1 MMVLSENDPGYRQ
14 CSISVMDNIADPNI
28 SFDEKGI
35 CNYYYEYLEAEKK
48 HVLRGEAG
56 KQKVRE
62 IVAMLKEAGKGKS
75 YDCMLGVSGGVDST
89 YLALKA
95 KQLGLRVLCV
105 HFDNGW
111 DSELAVKN
119 IENIV
124 SRCGFD
130 LYTYVNNWEE
140 FKDIQLS
147 YFKAGVIDIEAV
159 NDIAIFLSL
168 DKICAK
174 YKLKYILDGRNV
186 VTEQTLPYAWLN
198 KDLENMLSIHKRFG
212 SVPLKSFPLISRWK
226 KNVHDFRRS
235 YKTITL
241 LNYVDYD
248 KKKAKEE
255 IMRELDW
262 KDYGGKHYESVFTRF
277 YQGYILPVKFHVDKR
292 KSHLSNM
299 IFSGQLTKAQ
309 ALEELKKPI
318 YPPEQLAIDK
328 PFVLKK
334 LGFSEEAFDAY
345 IKSPVVHHDVYG
357 NTRPLSEDYPV
368 LKLLKP
374 IKKLILKR

>member
-1 MMVLSENDPGYRQ
+1 VVFSEKGPGYTQ
-14 CSISVMDNIADPNI
+14 YSIIVKDNIADPNI
-28 SFDEKGI
+28 TFDEKGI

-168 DKICAK
+168 DKSCAK
-174 YKLKYILDGRNV
+174 YKLK
-186 VTEQTLPYAWLN
+186 
-198 KDLENMLSIHKRFG
+198 
-212 SVPLKSFPLISRWK
+212 
-226 KNVHDFRRS
+226 
-235 YKTITL
+235 
-241 LNYVDYD
+241 
-248 KKKAKEE
+248 
-255 IMRELDW
+255 
-262 KDYGGKHYESVFTRF
+262 
-277 YQGYILPVKFHVDKR
+277 
-292 KSHLSNM
+292 
-299 IFSGQLTKAQ
+299 
-309 ALEELKKPI
+309 
-318 YPPEQLAIDK
+318 
-328 PFVLKK
+328 
-334 LGFSEEAFDAY
+334 
-345 IKSPVVHHDVYG
+345 
-357 NTRPLSEDYPV
+357 
-368 LKLLKP
+368 
-374 IKKLILKR
+374 